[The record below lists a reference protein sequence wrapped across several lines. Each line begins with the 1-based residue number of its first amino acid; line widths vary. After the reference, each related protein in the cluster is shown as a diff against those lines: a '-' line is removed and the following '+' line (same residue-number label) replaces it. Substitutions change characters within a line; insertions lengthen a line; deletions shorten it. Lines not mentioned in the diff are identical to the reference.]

1 LAESADHPKLQTPG
15 IGKLAESADPLN
27 LQTTQTS
34 KLGES
39 ADHSNLQ
46 TRFVFETAF
55 GNHVWTRKI
64 SMESQEKGTR
74 V

>member
-27 LQTTQTS
+27 LQTTQTC

-39 ADHSNLQ
+39 ADLTFDASCLSA
-46 TRFVFETAF
+46 AF
-55 GNHVWTRKI
+55 GMQ
-64 SMESQEKGTR
+64 S
-74 V
+74 